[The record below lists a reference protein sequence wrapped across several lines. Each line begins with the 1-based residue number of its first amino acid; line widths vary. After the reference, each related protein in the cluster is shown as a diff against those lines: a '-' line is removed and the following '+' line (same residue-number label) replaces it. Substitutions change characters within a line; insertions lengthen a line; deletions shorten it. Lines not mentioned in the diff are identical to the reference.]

1 MKSITGFAIIKMSS
15 RERIEREE
23 YTMENI
29 INIINAIP
37 ENMGWAMVGILAG
50 FTTMALWKVIKVV
63 AEMVA
68 DHLTNDWEEEEE

>member
-1 MKSITGFAIIKMSS
+1 MSS

-37 ENMGWAMVGILAG
+37 ENLGWAMVGILAG

>member
-1 MKSITGFAIIKMSS
+1 MSS

-50 FTTMALWKVIKVV
+50 FTAMALWKVIKVV

>member
-1 MKSITGFAIIKMSS
+1 MSS

>member
-1 MKSITGFAIIKMSS
+1 
-15 RERIEREE
+15 
-23 YTMENI
+23 MENI

-50 FTTMALWKVIKVV
+50 FTAMALWKVIKVV

>member
-1 MKSITGFAIIKMSS
+1 MSS
-15 RERIEREE
+15 REGTEREE

-50 FTTMALWKVIKVV
+50 FTAMALWKVIKVV
-63 AEMVA
+63 AEIVA
-68 DHLTNDWEEEEE
+68 DHLTNDWDEMED